1 MPDHIPGFTGF
12 AIGNVNQMNPAATLL
27 PPLPV
32 HAFLV
37 KLYCAMCLE
46 LCMPIHHL
54 ESLTLIAA
62 RQMCHSPPK
71 CGGGR
76 AHCVDISISFADDL
90 T

>member
-1 MPDHIPGFTGF
+1 MDHIPGFTGF

-27 PPLPV
+27 PAPPV

-37 KLYCAMCLE
+37 KLHCATCLE
-46 LCMPIHHL
+46 LRMPIHYL

-62 RQMCHSPPK
+62 RQMCHSPPQ
-71 CGGGR
+71 CSGGR
-76 AHCVDISISFADDL
+76 VHFVDISISFDDDS